1 MAERIVM
8 PKTTAL
14 SLAALLFAQ
23 ALAPAQ
29 AQVPSDTEET
39 FAQSFRRFLD
49 EHPEI
54 FAGPHRASTL
64 EDVVDD
70 LAPYLIGGAI
80 ATATIAL
87 IGAGVFLI
95 RRARP

>member
-1 MAERIVM
+1 MKWWVVLVAVLSMAS
-8 PKTTAL
+8 PAG
-14 SLAALLFAQ
+14 AQ
-23 ALAPAQ
+23 ALSD
-29 AQVPSDTEET
+29 VPSDTEET
-39 FAQSFRRFLD
+39 FAQTIDRFL
-49 EHPEI
+49 EMHPM
-54 FAGPHRASTL
+54 PPRDLSHRRMTV
-64 EDVVDD
+64 EDIVDD